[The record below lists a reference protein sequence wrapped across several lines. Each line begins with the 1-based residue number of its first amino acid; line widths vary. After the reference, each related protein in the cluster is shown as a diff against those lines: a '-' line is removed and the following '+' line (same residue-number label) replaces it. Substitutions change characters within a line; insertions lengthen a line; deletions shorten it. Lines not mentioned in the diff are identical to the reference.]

1 MVFLQSDSLEVTLLR
16 CYNTMPLRLGMFLEE
31 AIKALMVD
39 PRTAAPIAGRGRYA
53 GSGWLG
59 AAGSNRRSIDR

>member
-1 MVFLQSDSLEVTLLR
+1 
-16 CYNTMPLRLGMFLEE
+16 MPLRLGMFLEE